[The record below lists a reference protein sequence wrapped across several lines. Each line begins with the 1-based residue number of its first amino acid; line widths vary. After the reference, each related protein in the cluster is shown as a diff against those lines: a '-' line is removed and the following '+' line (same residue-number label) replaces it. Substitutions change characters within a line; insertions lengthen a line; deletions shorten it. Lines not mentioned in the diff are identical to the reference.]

1 MDFQVFS
8 PNTRI
13 TARNRD
19 RCRFQAWGI
28 LGGKAGRGSSM
39 SLNPGRPDMRV
50 LNNIDTFAANP
61 GDIVSITSPG
71 GGGRGDPLER
81 EPERVL
87 RDVVCNYVAIAD
99 AEADY
104 GVVLTGAGIDLAVD
118 LPATEALRA
127 SRQRNEPHPH
137 FHFGA
142 AREAY
147 ERVWTRQA
155 YDAMTALLASL
166 PVHWRFFVKRR
177 LMERLERE
185 GSGAAE
191 VSAVWNGL
199 LDELPYIR
207 PQRAAA
213 E

>member
-1 MDFQVFS
+1 MEFQVFT

-19 RCRFQAWGI
+19 RCRFQAWGV
-28 LGGKAGRGSSM
+28 LGGKAGRGSAM
-39 SLNPGRPDMRV
+39 SLNPGRPNMRV
-50 LNNIDTFAANP
+50 LNNIDTFTANP
-61 GDIVSITSPG
+61 GDIVSIVSPG
-71 GGGRGDPLER
+71 GGGRGDPLDR

-87 RDVVCNYVAIAD
+87 RDVVCNYVAITD

-104 GVVLTGAGIDLAVD
+104 GVVLTGAGVDLAVN

-127 SRQRNEPHPH
+127 QRRSNEPHPH

-147 ERVWTRQA
+147 ERVWTRSA
-155 YDAMTALLASL
+155 YNAMTALLASL
-166 PVHWRFFVKRR
+166 PVHWRYFVKRK
-177 LMERLERE
+177 LMEGLTRE
-185 GSGAAE
+185 GGGAADVE
-191 VSAVWNGL
+191 AVWQAL
-199 LDELPYIR
+199 LAELPYIR